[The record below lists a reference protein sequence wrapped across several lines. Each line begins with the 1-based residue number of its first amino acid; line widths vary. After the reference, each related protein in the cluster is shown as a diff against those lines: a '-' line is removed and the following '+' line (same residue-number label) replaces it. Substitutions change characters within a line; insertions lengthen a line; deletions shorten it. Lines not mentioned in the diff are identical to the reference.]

1 MSDRLNP
8 QDPPVAPVLITG
20 ATGFIGRRIQQA
32 LLNAGIPIRI
42 ILRPRSSHGHHVDPR
57 CEVVESD
64 LTNLNKLKQAVNGVK
79 TVIYCAGSV
88 RGRSLED
95 FLPAN
100 VDGVANMLK
109 ALSSCES
116 EAQLLLI
123 SSLAAS
129 RPELSD
135 YANSKYLGEQ
145 VLHKQ
150 VHTPWTILR
159 PPAVYGPG
167 DTEMLPVLKMARKG
181 FATRPGPK
189 EQRVS
194 LLYADDLASAVLSWI
209 GSKRECVGMTACIDD
224 GRDGGYDW
232 PSIMKAAGKDR
243 YTILGVPRVFLKA
256 IAATNMI
263 LSGVLGYAPMLTPG
277 KVRELTQTDWLC
289 DNTAFTRATGWLPR
303 TDLASGIQL
312 CLEEQ
317 N

>member
-1 MSDRLNP
+1 MSEPSNP
-8 QDPPVAPVLITG
+8 QNPPVAPVLITG

-32 LLNAGIPIRI
+32 LLNAGITIRI
-42 ILRPRSSHGHHVDPR
+42 ILRPGSSHGHHVDTR

-64 LTNLNKLKQAVNGVK
+64 LNNLNKLKQAVDGVN

-100 VDGVANMLK
+100 VDGVANILK

-129 RPELSD
+129 RPEISD

-159 PPAVYGPG
+159 PPAAG
-167 DTEMLPVLKMARKG
+167 DRADRVRRSNREHVFQNLP
-181 FATRPGPK
+181 
-189 EQRVS
+189 E
-194 LLYADDLASAVLSWI
+194 
-209 GSKRECVGMTACIDD
+209 
-224 GRDGGYDW
+224 
-232 PSIMKAAGKDR
+232 DR
-243 YTILGVPRVFLKA
+243 
-256 IAATNMI
+256 
-263 LSGVLGYAPMLTPG
+263 
-277 KVRELTQTDWLC
+277 
-289 DNTAFTRATGWLPR
+289 
-303 TDLASGIQL
+303 
-312 CLEEQ
+312 
-317 N
+317 